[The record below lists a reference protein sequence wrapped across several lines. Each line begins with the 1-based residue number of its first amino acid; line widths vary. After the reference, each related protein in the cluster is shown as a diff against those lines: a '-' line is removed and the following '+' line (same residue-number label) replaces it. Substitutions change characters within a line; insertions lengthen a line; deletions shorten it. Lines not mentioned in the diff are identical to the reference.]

1 MFFALIAFVFI
12 YDVCHSTIPP
22 EKPAEPEKACAVCG
36 AGLVPL
42 TVDASLFENAPQNRR
57 YPKEIYYRLLSPH
70 IPLQNL
76 SRICILTRIFR

>member
-12 YDVCHSTIPP
+12 YDVCRSTIPP
-22 EKPAEPEKACAVCG
+22 EKPAEPEQACAVCG
-36 AGLVPL
+36 AELVPL
-42 TVDASLFENAPQNRR
+42 TVDAALFENAPQSRR
-57 YPKEIYYRLLSPH
+57 YPKEIYRLLSPH